1 MEKEEE
7 KAPLA
12 RGRGERVLL
21 VEDEE
26 PLMLL
31 TEEMLAA
38 LGYEPTGFTRAPEA
52 LSELLADPAQFD
64 IVVLDYLMPGMT
76 GTELANQLRQ
86 VRPDIPIVLVSGY
99 TGPLL
104 SQEALLAGVGQILTK
119 PLDFRKLAE
128 ALAQVLERTPVS

>member
-1 MEKEEE
+1 
-7 KAPLA
+7 
-12 RGRGERVLL
+12 
-21 VEDEE
+21 
-26 PLMLL
+26 
-31 TEEMLAA
+31 
-38 LGYEPTGFTRAPEA
+38 
-52 LSELLADPAQFD
+52 
-64 IVVLDYLMPGMT
+64 VVLDYLMPGMT